1 MEDSV
6 QLLRAKTILST
17 MLSINPRG
25 PTLCSVMSHCG
36 ENQNGLPSERF
47 TGDKKIRSGGIFII
61 VGWLCSHTANT
72 HLCPNT
78 I

>member
-25 PTLCSVMSHCG
+25 PTLCCVMSHCG
-36 ENQNGLPSERF
+36 ENQNGLPVRGLQGI
-47 TGDKKIRSGGIFII
+47 TKLGVGGF
-61 VGWLCSHTANT
+61 VSL
-72 HLCPNT
+72 
-78 I
+78 